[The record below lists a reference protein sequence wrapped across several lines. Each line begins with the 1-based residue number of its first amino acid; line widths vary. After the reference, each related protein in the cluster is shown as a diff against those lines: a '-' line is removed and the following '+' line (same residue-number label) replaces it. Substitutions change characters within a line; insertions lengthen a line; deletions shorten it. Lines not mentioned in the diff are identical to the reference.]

1 LNEYKEFS
9 FIKNEN
15 TMAISGNKI
24 IFVLG
29 VGSSVGMA
37 IFALMMFLR
46 N

>member
-1 LNEYKEFS
+1 
-9 FIKNEN
+9 
-15 TMAISGNKI
+15 MAGGKI

-29 VGSSVGMA
+29 VGSSVAMA